1 MVWTPAKTS
10 LKRRSL
16 AVVKNYRLN
25 LLAIYL
31 ILQCREAFTMVKRFR
46 LSPLMR
52 EAVAE
57 FWSTFILLVSK
68 KWIDNTFTWTCVRSP
83 SQERGGKEK
92 KIEQT
97 GKGRKEREA
106 IRNRYPLI
114 SRDLKRPMNAQQTQ
128 VFIFL
133 QKVGDIVDTLCLVV

>member
-10 LKRRSL
+10 LKPRSL
-16 AVVKNYRLN
+16 AVVKNYRLK

-68 KWIDNTFTWTCVRSP
+68 KV
-83 SQERGGKEK
+83 K
-92 KIEQT
+92 KHH
-97 GKGRKEREA
+97 
-106 IRNRYPLI
+106 
-114 SRDLKRPMNAQQTQ
+114 
-128 VFIFL
+128 
-133 QKVGDIVDTLCLVV
+133 